1 MKVLNPRWQIRKF
14 FNDLS
19 KVKQRLLML
28 DYDGTIAPFKVN
40 RMEAFPHPEID
51 NVLKKLIKA
60 EKTRVIIITGRPI
73 NHLLKLFNLAKTLEI
88 WGSHGLE
95 HLTVDGKY
103 QVTKLEQVQV
113 KGLKEVK
120 ELFDKVGLSKQYE
133 LKPGSIALH
142 WRDLDT
148 YKIEFIFHYLLG
160 QLQTTAS
167 NHNLEICSF
176 NSGIEFSTPGRN
188 KGFAVKYSLSEIK
201 EEVLSAYLG
210 DDLTDEH
217 AFKAI
222 KNNGLAVLVGAELR
236 ATNADIYLE
245 STDEVVDFFQEW
257 LKHTT

>member
-28 DYDGTIAPFKVN
+28 DYDGTLAPFKVN

-51 NVLKKLIKA
+51 NVLKKLIKT
-60 EKTRVIIITGRPI
+60 EKTRVIIITGRQI
-73 NHLLKLFNLAKTLEI
+73 SHLLKLFNLAKTLEI

-103 QVTKLEQVQV
+103 QVTKLEQIQV

-120 ELFDKVGLSKQYE
+120 ELFDKFKLAAQYE
-133 LKPGSIALH
+133 LKPVSIALH
-142 WRDLDT
+142 WRNLDA
-148 YKIEFIFHYLLG
+148 YRVEFIFHHLLG
-160 QLQTTAS
+160 QLQTIAN
-167 NHNLEICSF
+167 NHNLKVCSF
-176 NSGIEFSTPGRN
+176 NSGIELSTPNIN
-188 KGFAVKYSLSEIK
+188 KGFAVKYLFSEIK
-201 EEVLSAYLG
+201 GDFLSAYLG